1 MKKIY
6 LSLGAMLLAGVVL
19 ASCGANSGVKKPSKG
34 KAVDKVTFT
43 DSSIGATEFTKDTK
57 AEDLVTSLTGYLYPS
72 SSDAKNNEYKI
83 TSIHS
88 ENSTTTKENTIFSN
102 EFYKKYK
109 ESETASGSVD
119 YYTRTEFSESEV
131 KSEVYFDRTYGGTES
146 NSADDMSYTTE
157 EKTTEK
163 NAGSYVEK
171 TSGERTI
178 DFGVYK
184 EEKGSYKTKSST
196 MSGES
201 STGSKVYKYL
211 DASEK
216 PTDENY
222 GATYYG
228 TGDSGETYYYT
239 ISSFF
244 KDQGDYSSI
253 CVSDFYQEKYKDL
266 FDVSFELT
274 DKYIIIKADVTYL
287 NEVRNY
293 LSEKSN
299 LEDKSYDSTEAYLSA
314 YKDILAKEYKG
325 SKTTYEVWIDYNTK
339 DPNEEDKVMLS
350 YAYYKVEKVIK
361 ASYSIE
367 LNDKYFDKNPVADEL
382 KEKAKGKT
390 QKVKINET
398 EKTEY
403 AVNTNDYS
411 KKIKSVKDSC
421 KKNNI
426 FDKLDMKVGGL
437 A

>member
-57 AEDLVTSLTGYLYPS
+57 AEDLVKSLTGDLNPTS
-72 SSDAKNNEYKI
+72 ADAKNSEYKI
-83 TSIHS
+83 TSVYS
-88 ENSTTTKENTIFSN
+88 YNSTTTKENNIFSN

-109 ESETASGSVD
+109 ESQTASGSMD
-119 YYTRTEFSESEV
+119 YYTRTESSDSEL
-131 KSEVYFDRTYGGTES
+131 KREVYLDRTYSATES
-146 NSADDMSYTTE
+146 DSADDMSYTTE
-157 EKTTEK
+157 EKVTEK
-163 NAGSYVEK
+163 DAGSYIRS
-171 TSGERTI
+171 SGQRTI
-178 DFGVYK
+178 DFGIYT
-184 EEKGSYKTKSST
+184 EEKDSYKMKSST

-201 STGSKVYKYL
+201 SSSSKVYKYL

-216 PTDENY
+216 LTDENY

-228 TGDSGETYYYT
+228 TGDSGETYYYS
-239 ISSFF
+239 INSFF
-244 KDQGDYSSI
+244 KNNGGYSSI
-253 CVSDFYQEKYKDL
+253 CVSVLYHEEYKDL
-266 FDVSFELT
+266 FDISFELT

-287 NEVRNY
+287 EEVSDY
-293 LSEKSN
+293 LNDKSY

-325 SKTTYEVWIDYNTK
+325 SKTTYEIWIDYNTK
-339 DPNEEDKVMLS
+339 NPDQEDKVMLS

-367 LNDKYFDKNPVADEL
+367 LNDKYFDKYSYADEL

-390 QKVKINET
+390 QKVKINSTSKE
-398 EKTEY
+398 EY

-426 FDKLDMKVGGL
+426 FDKIDMKVGGL
-437 A
+437 S